1 MRSDSESLQMHQW
14 DLSPFSVTP
23 AASLLSKCVSV
34 GALSQEEIDSAS
46 SATGPVFS
54 SHLRKAEEQ
63 IRMQKQLDEMRL
75 RLELLQVDE
84 QSADVAHSFHLARR
98 FQMLQMLGDHMQELL
113 REQNS
118 LRQRLMRPLAHTNL
132 PVHAHLHRFV
142 VESLNLMMDFIETLE
157 EKLSSAHSRTTARD
171 RLTLLDSSHAQ
182 LLMQASEME
191 TLSSQ
196 ILQWK
201 SVDGCSLVTSDP

>member
-1 MRSDSESLQMHQW
+1 MHQW

-34 GALSQEEIDSAS
+34 GALSQEEIDFAS
-46 SATGPVFS
+46 NGTGPVFS
-54 SHLRKAEEQ
+54 SHLQEAEDQ

-84 QSADVAHSFHLARR
+84 QSADVAHSFHLAQR

-118 LRQRLMRPLAHTNL
+118 LRQRLMKPLACTNL
-132 PVHAHLHRFV
+132 PVHAHLHRFM
-142 VESLNLMMDFIETLE
+142 VESLKLMMDFIETLE
-157 EKLSSAHSRTTARD
+157 EKLSAADSRTAARD
-171 RLTLLDSSHAQ
+171 RLALLDSSLAQ
-182 LLMQASEME
+182 LLIQASEME

>member
-1 MRSDSESLQMHQW
+1 MHQW

-34 GALSQEEIDSAS
+34 GALSQVRTRTS
-46 SATGPVFS
+46 PVFS
-54 SHLRKAEEQ
+54 SHLQEAEDQ
-63 IRMQKQLDEMRL
+63 IRMQKQLDEVCMRL

-84 QSADVAHSFHLARR
+84 QSADVAHSFHLAQR

-118 LRQRLMRPLAHTNL
+118 LRQRLMKPLACTNL
-132 PVHAHLHRFV
+132 PVHAHLHRFM
-142 VESLNLMMDFIETLE
+142 VESLKLMMDFIETLE
-157 EKLSSAHSRTTARD
+157 EKLIHPSSTVTS
-171 RLTLLDSSHAQ
+171 LSLSQDSSLAQ
-182 LLMQASEME
+182 LLIQASEME

-201 SVDGCSLVTSDP
+201 SVDGCNLVTSDP

>member
-1 MRSDSESLQMHQW
+1 MHQW

-34 GALSQEEIDSAS
+34 GALSQAVCQS
-46 SATGPVFS
+46 SFTLGLCLFPVCF
-54 SHLRKAEEQ
+54 LFVQ
-63 IRMQKQLDEMRL
+63 MRL

-84 QSADVAHSFHLARR
+84 QSADVAHSFHLAQR

-118 LRQRLMRPLAHTNL
+118 LRQRLMKPLACTNL
-132 PVHAHLHRFV
+132 PVHAHLHRFM
-142 VESLNLMMDFIETLE
+142 VESLKLMMDFIETLE
-157 EKLSSAHSRTTARD
+157 EKLSAADSRTTARD
-171 RLTLLDSSHAQ
+171 RLALLDSSLAQ
-182 LLMQASEME
+182 LLIQASEME

-201 SVDGCSLVTSDP
+201 SVDGCNLVTSDP

>member
-1 MRSDSESLQMHQW
+1 ENPW

-34 GALSQEEIDSAS
+34 GALSQVRTR
-46 SATGPVFS
+46 TGPVFS

-63 IRMQKQLDEMRL
+63 IRMQKQLDEVCACSCL
-75 RLELLQVDE
+75 GDGVLG
-84 QSADVAHSFHLARR
+84 SRR

-157 EKLSSAHSRTTARD
+157 ENVL
-171 RLTLLDSSHAQ
+171 RLTAEFIPVQLLPLPLSQDSSHAQ

>member
-1 MRSDSESLQMHQW
+1 
-14 DLSPFSVTP
+14 
-23 AASLLSKCVSV
+23 
-34 GALSQEEIDSAS
+34 
-46 SATGPVFS
+46 
-54 SHLRKAEEQ
+54 
-63 IRMQKQLDEMRL
+63 MRL

-84 QSADVAHSFHLARR
+84 QSADVAHSFHLAQR

-118 LRQRLMRPLAHTNL
+118 LRQRLMKPLACTNL
-132 PVHAHLHRFV
+132 PVHAHLHRFM
-142 VESLNLMMDFIETLE
+142 VESLKLMMDFIETLE
-157 EKLSSAHSRTTARD
+157 EKLSAADSRT
-171 RLTLLDSSHAQ
+171 DSSLAQ
-182 LLMQASEME
+182 LLIQASEME

>member
-1 MRSDSESLQMHQW
+1 IC
-14 DLSPFSVTP
+14 F
-23 AASLLSKCVSV
+23 LL
-34 GALSQEEIDSAS
+34 
-46 SATGPVFS
+46 
-54 SHLRKAEEQ
+54 
-63 IRMQKQLDEMRL
+63 MQMRL

-84 QSADVAHSFHLARR
+84 QSADVAHSFHLGESR

-157 EKLSSAHSRTTARD
+157 EKLSSAHSRTT
-171 RLTLLDSSHAQ
+171 DSSHAQ